1 MDSALANFSWHGFVP
16 VKVSKGFKKFSS
28 TPTLMFPL
36 RLLDTDCFNSFMR
49 GLPVVWGP
57 VRWFLGRVGGLILGW
72 CWLVIAVGILVG
84 QSHFGWPKL
93 NLGWSINP
101 FSPLA
106 LSRLSPPKVY
116 PAGKLQCH
124 STCGFDFRYS
134 LWLPFVT
141 AFAVLKGLNASV
153 ALI

>member
-36 RLLDTDCFNSFMR
+36 ELLDTDCFNSFMR

-57 VRWFLGRVGGLILGW
+57 VRWFLGQVGGLILGW

-93 NLGWSINP
+93 NLG
-101 FSPLA
+101 
-106 LSRLSPPKVY
+106 
-116 PAGKLQCH
+116 
-124 STCGFDFRYS
+124 
-134 LWLPFVT
+134 
-141 AFAVLKGLNASV
+141 
-153 ALI
+153 